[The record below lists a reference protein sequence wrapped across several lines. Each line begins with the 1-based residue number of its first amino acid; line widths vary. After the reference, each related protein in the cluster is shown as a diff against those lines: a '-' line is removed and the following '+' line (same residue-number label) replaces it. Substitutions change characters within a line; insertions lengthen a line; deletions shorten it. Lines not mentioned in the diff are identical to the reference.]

1 MADMTCLAEGLVV
14 PADFE
19 LTGINQNEIVVG
31 PTGSGKSFSNGYS
44 RLLHTTESSVVIP
57 MSKKAIKE
65 KFEPM
70 FKERGYKTI
79 DLDFA
84 HPEKCKV
91 GYDPLDY
98 VQSDEDVIRLAKN
111 LIASDQTRQRT
122 GQNDPYW
129 NESATSVLA
138 AEISL
143 ILMKAEDEG
152 TKASFADVIRL
163 HRSLRVETESNLIK
177 TNLDKRFEEFER
189 RHPNN
194 QATELWKT
202 VKGLARSTAS
212 CIFSTVNNAID
223 KIFTE
228 NILKMIEKKKR
239 ISFKELGSKKVALF
253 ITTSPTNTAVQNFVN
268 VLYADMFHTLFETA
282 ENSKEGRLR
291 IPVHVICDDFAC
303 GSRIRGFEDY
313 ISIFRA
319 ARISVTILLQSE
331 SQLISMYGEAAA
343 STIINNCDTYVYM
356 GGMDITTCNNISK
369 KANKPFDK
377 VMYMPLEQVMVFR
390 RGSKPYFSR
399 RYQLLND
406 PLYQKLVDKKMQI
419 SQEKSL

>member
-1 MADMTCLAEGLVV
+1 M
-14 PADFE
+14 
-19 LTGINQNEIVVG
+19 
-31 PTGSGKSFSNGYS
+31 
-44 RLLHTTESSVVIP
+44 
-57 MSKKAIKE
+57 
-65 KFEPM
+65 
-70 FKERGYKTI
+70 
-79 DLDFA
+79 
-84 HPEKCKV
+84 
-91 GYDPLDY
+91 
-98 VQSDEDVIRLAKN
+98 
-111 LIASDQTRQRT
+111 
-122 GQNDPYW
+122 
-129 NESATSVLA
+129 
-138 AEISL
+138 
-143 ILMKAEDEG
+143 
-152 TKASFADVIRL
+152 
-163 HRSLRVETESNLIK
+163 
-177 TNLDKRFEEFER
+177 
-189 RHPNN
+189 
-194 QATELWKT
+194 
-202 VKGLARSTAS
+202 
-212 CIFSTVNNAID
+212 
-223 KIFTE
+223 
-228 NILKMIEKKKR
+228 
-239 ISFKELGSKKVALF
+239 F

-319 ARISVTILLQSE
+319 AGISVTILLQSE

-369 KANKPFDK
+369 RANKPFDK